1 MKTKSQ
7 EETKVILN
15 MTERIKELEKEVKD
29 LTDKVHSLSTDKEYD
44 V

>member
-7 EETKVILN
+7 EETEVILS
-15 MTERIKELEKEVKD
+15 MGKRIKELEQEVEELKGRIFT
-29 LTDKVHSLSTDKEYD
+29 LTTDKEYD